1 VAEPA
6 IALSELG
13 KRYGSTVA
21 VEGVSLS
28 IARGEFFAL
37 LGPSGCGKTTTLR
50 MVAGFEVPTSGVIR
64 LGGMEV
70 GHLPPHRRNVN
81 TVFQNFALFP
91 HLSVWDNV
99 AFGPRSRRLSAG
111 EVRRRVGEVLERV
124 RLSELAARHPHQ
136 LSGGQQQRVAL
147 ARALVNEPAALLL
160 DEPLSALDP
169 GLRRAMQ
176 AELRRLQRD
185 SGIAFLLVTHD
196 RDEALAL
203 SDRLAVM
210 RAGRIE
216 QIGTP
221 RQVYDTPATAFVA
234 AFIGGVNL
242 LPASPGTASGAGRRM
257 LRPERLRLRN
267 RPPRDGEEGLA
278 VQVNEVTFRGP
289 LREVSL
295 RTAAGEE
302 LVAHQQR
309 CGDDPPIRSGDR
321 LWAVWDPTAV
331 HRLPEAPPS

>member
-242 LPASPGTASGAGRRM
+242 LPASPVTASDAGRRM